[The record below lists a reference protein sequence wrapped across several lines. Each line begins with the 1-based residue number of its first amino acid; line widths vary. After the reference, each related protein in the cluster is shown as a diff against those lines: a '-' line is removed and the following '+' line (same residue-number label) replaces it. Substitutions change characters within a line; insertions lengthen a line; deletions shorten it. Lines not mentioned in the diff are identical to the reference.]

1 MRSFLETLCIYKEKV
16 AIVLDIPKKAE
27 PMWREEVNL
36 PKGNK
41 LQENRKVDVVV
52 VGGGITGITTAY
64 LLQSEGLNVA
74 LLEANEILNGTTGHT
89 TAKIT
94 AQHDV
99 IYDELIG
106 HIGVE
111 QTKLY
116 YEANNS
122 ALQFM
127 KGLIEKENIDCQFS
141 TQDAYLYGATLE
153 FDHRIHKEFRA
164 YEKLNIPCDF
174 KTSLPFQFDIR
185 AATIMKNQAQFHPL
199 QYLVYLAKQF
209 VEKGGVIFENTVAN
223 DIEEGTSPTVIT
235 RDGHRIS
242 CKHVAICTH
251 FPFYDGAGLFFTRMY
266 AKRSYVLAAKTEQ
279 KFPGGMYLGAD
290 QPTHSLRSA
299 TLNGEEVVLIGGEGH
314 KTGQGINTEYHYQ
327 SLQRF
332 AEENFNVLSYPYRWS
347 AQDLITI
354 DKIPYIGKLKEKKE
368 NIFIATGFK
377 KWGMTHGTVA
387 AQLITDLIMQRK
399 NPYEEVYKPS
409 RFHADP
415 SIRYFLRQNLDVA
428 DHFIRGKLD
437 LPKKSVEQ
445 LEKGEGNII
454 YVNSKRAGAYKD
466 ESGKIHCVDTTCTHL
481 GCEVNWNAGDSTW
494 DCPCHGSRFSYDGTV
509 IEGPAKTPLKAI
521 NLNDEEEST
530 Q

>member
-1 MRSFLETLCIYKEKV
+1 
-16 AIVLDIPKKAE
+16 
-27 PMWREEVNL
+27 
-36 PKGNK
+36 
-41 LQENRKVDVVV
+41 
-52 VGGGITGITTAY
+52 
-64 LLQSEGLNVA
+64 
-74 LLEANEILNGTTGHT
+74 
-89 TAKIT
+89 
-94 AQHDV
+94 
-99 IYDELIG
+99 
-106 HIGVE
+106 
-111 QTKLY
+111 
-116 YEANNS
+116 
-122 ALQFM
+122 
-127 KGLIEKENIDCQFS
+127 
-141 TQDAYLYGATLE
+141 
-153 FDHRIHKEFRA
+153 
-164 YEKLNIPCDF
+164 
-174 KTSLPFQFDIR
+174 
-185 AATIMKNQAQFHPL
+185 
-199 QYLVYLAKQF
+199 
-209 VEKGGVIFENTVAN
+209 
-223 DIEEGTSPTVIT
+223 
-235 RDGHRIS
+235 
-242 CKHVAICTH
+242 
-251 FPFYDGAGLFFTRMY
+251 
-266 AKRSYVLAAKTEQ
+266 
-279 KFPGGMYLGAD
+279 MYLGAD

-314 KTGQGINTEYHYQ
+314 KVGQGINTEYHYQ

-354 DKIPYIGKLKEKKE
+354 DKIPYIGKLKESKE

-466 ESGKIHCVDTTCTHL
+466 EGGKIHCVDTTCTHL

-509 IEGPAKTPLKAI
+509 LEGPAKTPLKTI
-521 NLNDEEEST
+521 NLNDEEFGT
-530 Q
+530 